1 MADID
6 DKISR
11 FKGGEKVS
19 PQGKSGGCC
28 GASGSLGEIVGKAPP
43 EGEIQ
48 KASRGEPALAESQEP
63 PREESV
69 SADSK
74 EPLCGEPALAE
85 SQEPSRGEQAFAGSK
100 ELLCGEPALTESQE
114 PSRGESA
121 LGDIQEMSLGGAAED
136 GFLVELQESSD
147 RGCGA
152 CPNGCHHKP
161 ECFDKNGNAGK
172 PSILRWGCGCFI
184 ISLILILAFILFAG
198 NAVVSAVG
206 DLSSCAFDT
215 AKGIAATVAERLK
228 ADPKAT
234 VYVDFKFTGAG
245 GVDKLVCAEV
255 RREIGKV
262 VKFED
267 FKVFSALLEVRATA
281 IFEYYVPLEK
291 MRVGLSMAPDGKLDV
306 SVFFPAP
313 LLSVPVKFNIS
324 EYDVTKSF
332 IPKLNAAANKYMSDD
347 FPRMLEEYGNQ
358 EDVVSHARE
367 LARKRLEQTVR
378 AAILPLIGIS
388 GNSGENVRIIF
399 DSSELE
405 KPAQITHEI
414 NVKSVSEN

>member
-281 IFEYYVPLEK
+281 IFEYYVP
-291 MRVGLSMAPDGKLDV
+291 
-306 SVFFPAP
+306 
-313 LLSVPVKFNIS
+313 
-324 EYDVTKSF
+324 KSF
-332 IPKLNAAANKYMSDD
+332 IPKLNAAANKYMRDD
-347 FPRMLEEYGNQ
+347 FPRILEEYGNQ